1 MKMIYEGADSRFADL
16 IDLDYGIEVVA
27 DAQQGLQFTEGPVWS
42 SERQRFYFNDMAG
55 NTMYFYSDKEGLNTL
70 CSFSLKANGNAI
82 DRSGKLV
89 TCEHVTSRI
98 VTRNLDGGDYQVLCS
113 HYGDKELNS
122 PNDLVVGSDGA
133 LWFTDPP
140 YGRYNT
146 RFGFERK
153 QQLAFQGLYRLKDGN
168 LQLMQDDFETPN
180 GLCFS
185 PDEKI
190 LYVNDSQRY
199 EIRKFL
205 LTEDGGFVDD
215 GLFVRTKG
223 EEPGKPDGIKV
234 DVLGNVYVTAQGG
247 VQVYSPQAEYLGRI
261 RIQEQMGNL
270 CFGDADMKSL
280 YLCASDKI
288 YRLRTLVAGQQVN
301 P

>member
-1 MKMIYEGADSRFADL
+1 MEMVYEAKDKRFFDL
-16 IDLDYGIEVVA
+16 IETEKGLQVIA
-27 DAQQGLQFTEGPVWS
+27 DKNQGLEFTEGPVWS
-42 SERQRFYFNDMAG
+42 TERQRFYFNDMAG
-55 NTMYFYSDKEGLNTL
+55 NKMYFYSDSEGLNTL

-82 DRSGKLV
+82 GRKNQLI

-98 VTRNLDGGDYQVLCS
+98 VTRNLDGGEYEVLCA

-146 RFGFERK
+146 RFGFERR
-153 QQLAFQGLYRLKDGN
+153 QQLNFQGLYRLKEGK
-168 LQLMQDDFETPN
+168 LELMQDDFETPN

-185 PDEKI
+185 PDERI

-199 EIRKFL
+199 QIRKFL
-205 LTEDGGFVDD
+205 LKADGSFEDAGIFTLTQGD
-215 GLFVRTKG
+215 
-223 EEPGKPDGIKV
+223 EPGKPDGIKV

-247 VQVYSPQAEYLGRI
+247 VQVYTPQAEYLGRI
-261 RIQEQMGNL
+261 RIKEQMGNL

>member
-1 MKMIYEGADSRFADL
+1 MEMVYEAKDKRFFDL
-16 IDLDYGIEVVA
+16 IETEKGLQVIA
-27 DAQQGLQFTEGPVWS
+27 DKNQGLEFTEGPVWS
-42 SERQRFYFNDMAG
+42 TERQRFYFNDMAG
-55 NTMYFYSDKEGLNTL
+55 NKMYFYSDSEGLNTL

-82 DRSGKLV
+82 GRENQLI

-98 VTRNLDGGDYQVLCS
+98 VTRNLDGGEYEVLCAY
-113 HYGDKELNS
+113 YGDKELNS

-146 RFGFERK
+146 RFGFERR
-153 QQLAFQGLYRLKDGN
+153 QQLNFQGLYRLKEGK
-168 LQLMQDDFETPN
+168 LELMQDDFETPN

-185 PDEKI
+185 PDERI

-199 EIRKFL
+199 QIRKFL
-205 LTEDGGFVDD
+205 LKADGSFEDAGIFTLTQGD
-215 GLFVRTKG
+215 
-223 EEPGKPDGIKV
+223 EPGKPDGIKV

-247 VQVYSPQAEYLGRI
+247 VQVYTPQAEYLGRI
-261 RIQEQMGNL
+261 RIKEQMGNL